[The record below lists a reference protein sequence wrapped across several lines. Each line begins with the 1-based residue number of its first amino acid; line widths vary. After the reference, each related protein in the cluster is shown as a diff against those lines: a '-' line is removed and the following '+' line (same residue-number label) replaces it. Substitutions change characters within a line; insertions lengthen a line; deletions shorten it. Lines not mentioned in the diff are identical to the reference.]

1 MQACTQPSEPS
12 PLSTLSMLRTEP
24 GDRGRRAG
32 GWLPTAGQPSAPP
45 GSQGEAEDTCF
56 SANVCVFTVHVGAD
70 PIDQIPGG
78 SVHSLTADLIPGPS
92 ISPRH
97 PRLSSWTKS

>member
-1 MQACTQPSEPS
+1 MAPYSTQQHREGQAAL
-12 PLSTLSMLRTEP
+12 PL
-24 GDRGRRAG
+24 
-32 GWLPTAGQPSAPP
+32 P

-56 SANVCVFTVHVGAD
+56 SENVCVFTVHVGAD

-78 SVHSLTADLIPGPS
+78 SVDSLTADLIPGPS